1 MKTLIPSTQYKKDL
15 KRYAK
20 DRKKMEDLL
29 SILQKL
35 QNEEPIPEVNRPH
48 PLKGEYKDCM
58 ECHVGSDFL
67 LIWIDGNNISLVR
80 LGSHSELFGKK
91 RKNGR

>member
-1 MKTLIPSTQYKKDL
+1 
-15 KRYAK
+15 
-20 DRKKMEDLL
+20 MENLL
-29 SILQKL
+29 FILQKL
-35 QNEEPIPEVNRPH
+35 QKEEPIPEENRPH

-58 ECHVGSDFL
+58 ECHVDNDFL

-80 LGSHSELFGKK
+80 LGTHSELFGKK